1 MKYKIG
7 KNQTSKSFVVGAGT
21 DPENLQR
28 VEQKKGGVQVKN
40 CVLIHAISVYLFKKN
55 VQTVP
60 LLINFF
66 IKRGATRPR
75 IPCPWIRQ

>member
-28 VEQKKGGVQVKN
+28 AEKGGCPSEKLSVHSRYK
-40 CVLIHAISVYLFKKN
+40 CV
-55 VQTVP
+55 
-60 LLINFF
+60 F
-66 IKRGATRPR
+66 I
-75 IPCPWIRQ
+75 